1 MSLSNIKTSILD
13 LVSKNCHEK
22 FKDKEFNSG
31 LDYIPV
37 SGKVIDKTET
47 ILNQTFWIGAF
58 PDLNNKNL
66 YYGAE
71 SFKNFFKN

>member
-13 LVSKNCHEK
+13 LVSK
-22 FKDKEFNSG
+22 
-31 LDYIPV
+31 DYIPV